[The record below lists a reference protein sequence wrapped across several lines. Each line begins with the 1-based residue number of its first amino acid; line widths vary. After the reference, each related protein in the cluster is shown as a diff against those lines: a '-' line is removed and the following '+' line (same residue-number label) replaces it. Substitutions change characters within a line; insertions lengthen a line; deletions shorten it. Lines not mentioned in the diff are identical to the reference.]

1 MQQNSGMIT
10 NPKLFQRS
18 KSYQNGTPQLH
29 LSSKHKRS
37 EDYSLRTFTLALARR
52 VPCLLLAS
60 QWYTAVSWS
69 WRLIRLSSPSEIL
82 PLKVLPAKIQT
93 ISGNGA
99 NSEAWKKTRSQWA
112 RVLSHVPKRWEQH
125 WVRDSWVLP
134 LHACTAFAPTLF
146 ETIFKYLI
154 SSKFEVAFK

>member
-29 LSSKHKRS
+29 LSSKRKRS

-112 RVLSHVPKRWEQH
+112 ECYPTFPTDGSNTGWGTHGYRHSMLAQLS
-125 WVRDSWVLP
+125 P
-134 LHACTAFAPTLF
+134 LL
-146 ETIFKYLI
+146 YLRPYLNI
-154 SSKFEVAFK
+154 